1 MGEGLGRAIP
11 GVAFL
16 RTRVF
21 RNAHPEDHPPR
32 ALSPLRPR
40 SLTFTAAFDTVGG
53 VQEAGVFTCVDA
65 EAERNAWP
73 RVLRTDGRTDT
84 HSPRVHS
91 PFPHRPASARAEGGP
106 FRSHPSTCSALSR
119 TSL

>member
-40 SLTFTAAFDTVGG
+40 SLTFAAAFDTAGG

-73 RVLRTDGRTDT
+73 RVLRTDGRTRTLRVYTLPSHTVLPPPEQRGVHFVPT
-84 HSPRVHS
+84 HQPVL
-91 PFPHRPASARAEGGP
+91 PYPV
-106 FRSHPSTCSALSR
+106 
-119 TSL
+119 